1 MDFGSSVAGS
11 GLTAA
16 LIALIYGLSRI
27 LKRSQCS
34 SHNNCCDFEITRE
47 QLEKVQTER
56 DTHMELIKVLVEKLN
71 KNEVSLTLP
80 TLGGPEEEKLD
91 LNIVPVSV

>member
-16 LIALIYGLSRI
+16 LIGLIYGLSRI

-34 SHNNCCDFEITRE
+34 SHNNCCEFEIARE
-47 QLEKVQTER
+47 LEKAQTER
-56 DTHMELIKVLVEKLN
+56 DSHMELIKVLVAKLN
-71 KNEVSLTLP
+71 AGEGSLTP
-80 TLGGPEEEKLD
+80 PSLGEPDREEGAHQ
-91 LNIVPVSV
+91 V

>member
-16 LIALIYGLSRI
+16 LIGLIYGLSRI

-34 SHNNCCDFEITRE
+34 SHNNCCDFEIARE
-47 QLEKVQTER
+47 LEKAQTER

-80 TLGGPEEEKLD
+80 TLGDDEEKINFD
-91 LNIVPVSV
+91 KGPHSV